1 MVCPIPFPESESPDF
16 WPAYQEW
23 QHAAT
28 KEELRQLEVALEALQ
43 SNEVMPLPKALQLA
57 LCDSQVQS
65 TLPPAL
71 VQHLRDLQWPVAQAD
86 A

>member
-1 MVCPIPFPESESPDF
+1 MACPIPFPESESPDF

-28 KEELRQLEVALEALQ
+28 EEDLRQLEAALEALQ
-43 SNEVMPLPKALQLA
+43 SDEVMPLPKALQRA
-57 LCDSQVQS
+57 LCDSQVRS

-71 VQHLRDLQWPVAQAD
+71 VQRLRDLQWPVAQVVA
-86 A
+86 

>member
-28 KEELRQLEVALEALQ
+28 EEDLRQLEVALEALQ
-43 SNEVMPLPKALQLA
+43 SSEVMPLPKALQLA
-57 LCDSQVQS
+57 LCDPQARS

-71 VQHLRDLQWPVAQAD
+71 VRCLRYLQWPVAQAV

>member
-1 MVCPIPFPESESPDF
+1 MVSP
-16 WPAYQEW
+16 
-23 QHAAT
+23 
-28 KEELRQLEVALEALQ
+28 EVALEALQ

-57 LCDSQVQS
+57 LCDSQVQC

-71 VQHLRDLQWPVAQAD
+71 VQRLRDLQWPVAQAV

>member
-1 MVCPIPFPESESPDF
+1 MVCPIPFPESESSDF

-28 KEELRQLEVALEALQ
+28 EEELRQLEVALEALQ

-65 TLPPAL
+65 RLPPAL
-71 VQHLRDLQWPVAQAD
+71 VQRLRGLQWPVVQAV